1 MVWGTAGRDRYGP
14 ARRTRD
20 RLTDSIPVEP
30 QVAQARTRF
39 GDGDQP
45 NQKQTHTQQAEQSH
59 AVSLFQ
65 SSPSLRAR
73 RYPSRQFRAASP
85 GIVISMAR
93 WNQ

>member
-1 MVWGTAGRDRYGP
+1 MVWGTAGRDRNGP
-14 ARRTRD
+14 ARRTRN
-20 RLTDSIPVEP
+20 RLTDPKPVEP
-30 QVAQARTRF
+30 QVFQARTRF

-73 RYPSRQFRAASP
+73 RYPGKHLRAALP
-85 GIVISMAR
+85 EIVISMAR